1 MQFAYISHTS
11 TLFSYLVG
19 GFTPR
24 VHSTMSQKMNVREV
38 IGVFGTPIII
48 PTLFAVDADFELLV
62 ILSYFS
68 MFFLI
73 LPITLILKSIEK
85 LTILNLSLCLAIAAS
100 VVLFLTINAYF
111 YSFFGRYI
119 QLSRWPVLIGWTALW
134 AVVNSVIYGLIVKLN
149 FFGVR
154 KS

>member
-1 MQFAYISHTS
+1 MPFAYISHTS

-19 GFTPR
+19 CFTPR

-48 PTLFAVDADFELLV
+48 PALFAVDADFELLV

-73 LPITLILKSIEK
+73 LPITFILKSIEK
-85 LTILNLSLCLAIAAS
+85 STILNLSLCLAISASAA
-100 VVLFLTINAYF
+100 LILIINAF
-111 YSFFGRYI
+111 YNSFFGGYI
-119 QLSRWPVLIGWTALW
+119 QLSRWPVIIGWTALW

-149 FFGVR
+149 FFGER

>member
-1 MQFAYISHTS
+1 
-11 TLFSYLVG
+11 
-19 GFTPR
+19 
-24 VHSTMSQKMNVREV
+24 MSQKMNVREV